1 MHIYNQGYYGLCGI
15 KNKTMAEAVPQ
26 EWFEMVDLRRRR
38 FATSVWIPLRVSETL
53 EENGREEV
61 FAAGCVAFPPSR
73 RTEAET
79 LGWSDLGLM
88 HSGGPYAFRDRPYK
102 SAEIYQYNEG
112 DDMGIDL
119 IFDQHIGNGHG
130 SLWHINQDL
139 ILALELLQEGDVW
152 VRPAEGYVEVIR
164 QRRNKDGKIRAVE
177 IRSDFLRDYLAARGL
192 ALRLA
197 YYRQRVAVVR
207 DASNISWATKG
218 LHEESPHERFSA
230 QVFEVDADGG
240 PFGGGVAVFQVW
252 RTDVDAEEDVPVF
265 GPETNE
271 NTSGQTTQYTR
282 RGEKHYRA
290 EGELWREE
298 WIEPAD
304 RSERVRQD
312 PPVETISYIIDASG
326 RREINTI
333 LDNEDIGRY
342 LWFSPHVVKSILN
355 YRGSGLRWYT
365 GETGSIWLSPDWP
378 THFGL
383 NRLGLINVYA
393 YDIAKLPL
401 WQQRVWSGYNASP
414 DGAVSAELLS
424 SQMQTR
430 AASTKAPEFLLPE
443 VLNDIDAAFESWLG
457 TPLFQKHDSVP
468 GIINSIHRF
477 RAVEQ
482 DGILAL
488 SKDIAR
494 LIADRIMF
502 ETLRKAASPPKNE
515 KWGSLKSLEKSL
527 ATIVAPDDARSMLT
541 PLVGIYNLRLGDAHL
556 PSNEIDLA
564 FDMVGIDVEA
574 TTVEKGKQLLD
585 SAVNALVKIRDTI
598 LKRNTANL

>member
-1 MHIYNQGYYGLCGI
+1 
-15 KNKTMAEAVPQ
+15 MAE
-26 EWFEMVDLRRRR
+26 LRRRR
-38 FATSVWIPLRVSETL
+38 YATSVWVPLRASESL

-73 RTEAET
+73 RTEAEK

-88 HSGGPYAFRDRPYK
+88 HSGGPYAFRDRAYK
-102 SAEIYQYNEG
+102 PAEIYQYNEG

-119 IFDQHIGNGHG
+119 VFDQHIGNGHG
-130 SLWHINQDL
+130 NLWHINQDL

-164 QRRNKDGKIRAVE
+164 QRRNKDGKVRAVE
-177 IRSDFLRDYLAARGL
+177 IRSEFLRDYLAARGL

-197 YYRQRVAVVR
+197 YYRQRAAVVR
-207 DASNISWATKG
+207 DASNIGWATKG
-218 LHEESPHERFSA
+218 LHEESSHERFSA

-265 GPETNE
+265 GPESDA
-271 NTSGQTTQYTR
+271 NTSGQSIQYTR
-282 RGEKHYRA
+282 SGEKHYRA

-304 RSERVRQD
+304 RSERVRRD
-312 PPVETISYIIDASG
+312 SPVETISYIVDASG
-326 RREINTI
+326 HREVNTK

-342 LWFSPHVVKSILN
+342 LWFTPHVVKSILN
-355 YRGSGLRWYT
+355 HRGSGLRWYT
-365 GETGSIWLSPDWP
+365 EETGSIWLSPDWP
-378 THFGL
+378 THFGV

-393 YDIAKLPL
+393 YDIAKLPF

-430 AASTKAPEFLLPE
+430 PASTKAPEFLLPE
-443 VLNDIDAAFESWLG
+443 LLDDIDAAFENWLG
-457 TPLFQKHDSVP
+457 TELLQKHDSVP

-494 LIADRIMF
+494 LIADRIML

-527 ATIVAPDDARSMLT
+527 ATIVSPDDARSMLT

-556 PSNEIDLA
+556 PSSEIDMA
-564 FDMVGIDVEA
+564 FDMVGIDIRA
-574 TTVEKGKQLLD
+574 TDIEKGKQLLN
-585 SAVNALVKIRDTI
+585 SAVKALENIRDTI
-598 LKRNTANL
+598 LKRNETKT